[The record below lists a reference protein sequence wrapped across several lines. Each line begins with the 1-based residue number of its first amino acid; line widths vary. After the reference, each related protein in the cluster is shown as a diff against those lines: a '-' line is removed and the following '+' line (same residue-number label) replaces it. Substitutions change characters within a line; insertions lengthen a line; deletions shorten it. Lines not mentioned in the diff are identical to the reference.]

1 MAIGISEFKTVLSS
15 SQNAEK
21 VIPSASL
28 GEHNSSMHE
37 RSSKRK
43 RQQRTENEREET
55 RLAVMKG
62 MAKKHHGQPLK
73 RGDACLRCRAK
84 KLKCSATKPVCDQ
97 CAKRRDNCV
106 YDSTRPA
113 TGMKELDVRLAAQ
126 MEEDSDEQ
134 RPLNSSYAS
143 SMSLGLGTPCHPIG
157 QDNGLVFIGESFHDH
172 STGVLPSPDPQ
183 SLFSHP
189 SLRLSH
195 DMPMSSSPALLDPP
209 SKLKRQGEVND
220 FVAWQWPSRGLGLY
234 DWSSQPIDPSVLAEE
249 ASPSAPTTVT
259 QSPYM
264 TQRIQTS
271 GKHYWSPTAAPQGIL
286 VNHDMN
292 HVEQSTVDSHGN
304 MIDHAGPRVDSN
316 GMNVSREK
324 RIIEMNPT
332 TVDSFIDKLCIQR
345 KQFLSKQ
352 SLYLQQSISS
362 GKNSLLLPPR
372 DRLLTEKDITQSAR
386 NYLLDLFFYSDPP
399 RNQFGSEPFTQTQF
413 YSKLLLPPEQQP
425 HPALLFSMYTL
436 AASVSYI
443 PAIRY
448 LAESLFEITKQKLDD
463 GIRTGDRLVDI
474 INGSKNISKW
484 LYERGRL
491 LEGYEWASRSISL
504 CLACKL
510 HEIPS
515 SVFIEP
521 GEDTVDEKGPLKELL
536 PPPKDQWEL
545 CERIHAFWGVW
556 GNEKGGTLRTGWPS
570 MIKDEVIITPL
581 PRPPEDYLN
590 RTIRKVRDINFR
602 DLYDL
607 PFRQNSE
614 GLDFIYGLLFSVAH
628 LHHRAR
634 TLSSHISET
643 SPSYRSLDSTVQ
655 SPVRERYPE
664 AFDEILRTCEWLEDH
679 IPSQWRLDGEEEG
692 WSHVDVPVLYS
703 LLKSTPIYL
712 YSPSDPSDRPL
723 FIQHTRVAA
732 NIVLECLKRL
742 QTESNGR
749 EYRMT
754 GQGSA
759 GSRRN
764 KNGLSGPYRFCQW
777 LTIED
782 KLSQCAILLE
792 EEGNLEGKQII
803 PVTL

>member
-1 MAIGISEFKTVLSS
+1 MAIGICEFKSVLSS

-62 MAKKHHGQPLK
+62 MAKKRAWRESWAKLMCVRPWTASQ
-73 RGDACLRCRAK
+73 AWRCM
-84 KLKCSATKPVCDQ
+84 SEV
-97 CAKRRDNCV
+97 
-106 YDSTRPA
+106 SS
-113 TGMKELDVRLAAQ
+113 KETAQ
-126 MEEDSDEQ
+126 MEEDCDEQ

-172 STGVLPSPDPQ
+172 PTSVLPSPDPQ

-209 SKLKRQGEVND
+209 SKLKWQGEVND

-286 VNHDMN
+286 VNHDMD

-304 MIDHAGPRVDSN
+304 MIDHAGPRVDSD
-316 GMNVSREK
+316 GMNTLLSINYAFSASSSYPNSAVERET
-324 RIIEMNPT
+324 RSQSNQEVPLFDT
-332 TVDSFIDKLCIQR
+332 EAR
-345 KQFLSKQ
+345 

-521 GEDTVDEKGPLKELL
+521 GEDTVDENAPLKELL

-590 RTIRKVRDINFR
+590 RTISKVQDINFR

-655 SPVRERYPE
+655 SPVRKRYPG
-664 AFDEILRTCEWLEDH
+664 AFDDILRTCEWLEEH
-679 IPSQWRLDGEEEG
+679 IPSQWRLDGEGEG

-703 LLKSTPIYL
+703 LLKSIPIYL

-777 LTIED
+777 LTIEN

-792 EEGNLEGKQII
+792 EEGNLEEAKQCRRDAEVILEGYQSVK
-803 PVTL
+803 PSPY